1 MSSIS
6 FFSGFSSHGIDA
18 VNKKMSVEEIARIKR
33 QQTGQT
39 QVSDKFSQSID
50 LSNVQKLDTS
60 IADARK
66 LTGEEAARFEK
77 AREKMYSRITNLDE
91 LQNHVSQKP
100 YAEVKVGDQVIATI
114 YNGGTSMTSNAY
126 GGKINDI
133 IEKLGSKLTG
143 PEGAQE
149 RAEAIARA
157 FGGQV
162 ILSDTAV
169 TQAEYI
175 ATPPFEPKYEIDY
188 AAMER
193 DLQVALG
200 YLASPQTATDVKTIS
215 LSETSETA
223 GLSAKEEF
231 LKFQSMSWEEKV
243 RAMILKSM
251 GLKEEDL
258 DAMGLEEREKI
269 EAKIKEKIEE
279 EIEKK
284 TGMDATPVSIALQG

>member
-1 MSSIS
+1 MTGIS
-6 FFSGFSSHGIDA
+6 FFSGFSSYGIDA
-18 VNKKMSVEEIARIKR
+18 VNKKMSAEEIARIKR
-33 QQTGQT
+33 QQAGQT
-39 QVSDKFSQSID
+39 QTTDKFSQNIN
-50 LSNVQKLDTS
+50 LPNVKKLDTS
-60 IADARK
+60 MASVHK

-77 AREKMYSRITNLDE
+77 IREQMYSRITNLDE
-91 LQNHVSQKP
+91 LQNHVSQKV

-126 GGKINDI
+126 SGKINDI
-133 IEKLGSKLTG
+133 IEELDSKLTG

-157 FGGQV
+157 FGGRV
-162 ILSDTAV
+162 DMADTAI
-169 TQAEYI
+169 TQAEYL
-175 ATPPFEPKYEIDY
+175 ATAPFEPKYEIDY

-193 DLQVALG
+193 DLQIALG
-200 YLASPQTATDVKTIS
+200 HIISPQTTTDTQTLALEGSDEI
-215 LSETSETA
+215 A
-223 GLSAKEEF
+223 GNSAKEEF
-231 LKFQSMSWEEKV
+231 LAYQSMSWEEKV

-258 DAMGLEEREKI
+258 DAMSVEEREKI

-284 TGMDATPVSIALQG
+284 TGMDSTPVSVV